1 MRKSLSVLFALLMVA
16 PALARNPEVEIKT
29 SAGTVVAEIYSDKT
43 PRTAANF
50 LQYARDSFYNG
61 MVFHRVID
69 GFMIQGGG
77 FDRNLR
83 EKDTRAPIDNEAGEG
98 ARAGLKNSVGTLA
111 MARTMSPHSA
121 TAQFFINIA
130 DNDALNFREP
140 TPQGYGY
147 AVFGRVIKGLDVV
160 QKIARVQTRTVGQHE
175 NVPVS
180 PVVIESVKI
189 LVQK

>member
-1 MRKSLSVLFALLMVA
+1 MRKSLSVLFALVMVA

-121 TAQFFINIA
+121 TAQFFINLA